1 MDVNFSQY
9 GQNFAQQD
17 ITPSVSVNVSEQNQL
32 RNEKKQGADSG
43 QNGQENQRQADKTV
57 SNNESTESSV
67 NIESAVSEI
76 SDFLQTSNRQLSFS
90 VDEKSERQVVK
101 VTDSESGEVI
111 RQIPTEEVLAL
122 SERIKDLQSDVGSA
136 VGVLFNKQA

>member
-9 GQNFAQQD
+9 GQNFAQQEVS
-17 ITPSVSVNVSEQNQL
+17 TPVSVNVSEQNQL
-32 RNEKKQGADSG
+32 RNEQKAVAEFA
-43 QNGQENQRQADKTV
+43 QNGQEKERQADNNA
-57 SNNESTESSV
+57 SNNESSL

-76 SDFLQTSNRQLSFS
+76 SDFLQATNRQLSFS

-111 RQIPTEEVLAL
+111 RQIPSEEVLAL

-136 VGVLFNKQA
+136 VGVLLNKQA

>member
-9 GQNFAQQD
+9 GQNFAQQEL
-17 ITPSVSVNVSEQNQL
+17 TPPVSVNESEQSQL
-32 RNEKKQGADSG
+32 RNEQKSVAASA
-43 QNGQENQRQADKTV
+43 QNDQENQREADNNV
-57 SNNESTESSV
+57 SINEDSV

-122 SERIKDLQSDVGSA
+122 SEKIKDLQSDVGSA

>member
-1 MDVNFSQY
+1 MDINFSQY
-9 GQNFAQQD
+9 GQNFAQQEAQ
-17 ITPSVSVNVSEQNQL
+17 TPVSVNVTEQNQF
-32 RNEKKQGADSG
+32 RNEQKAASELA
-43 QNGQENQRQADKTV
+43 QNGQEKERQADNNA
-57 SNNESTESSV
+57 SNNKSSL

-76 SDFLQTSNRQLSFS
+76 SEFLQATNRQLSFS

-122 SERIKDLQSDVGSA
+122 SERIKDLQTDVGSA
-136 VGVLFNKQA
+136 VGVLFSKQV

>member
-9 GQNFAQQD
+9 GQNFAQQELT
-17 ITPSVSVNVSEQNQL
+17 TPVSVNESEQSQL
-32 RNEKKQGADSG
+32 RNEQKSVAESA
-43 QNGQENQRQADKTV
+43 QNDQENQRQAD
-57 SNNESTESSV
+57 NNVLINEDSI

-122 SERIKDLQSDVGSA
+122 SEKIKDLQSDVGSA